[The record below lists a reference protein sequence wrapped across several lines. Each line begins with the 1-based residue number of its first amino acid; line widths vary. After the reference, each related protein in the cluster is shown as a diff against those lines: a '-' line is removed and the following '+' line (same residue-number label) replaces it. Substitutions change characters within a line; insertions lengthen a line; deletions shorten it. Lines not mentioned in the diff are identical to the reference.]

1 MVPSEKSMLN
11 VTNAT
16 RIAELER
23 ALENVVEYLK
33 KLPIHPMHNAA
44 INAAEHK
51 LRPPYAG
58 SLLETV
64 NPVFSTQCY
73 APNGMLTLAALVTP
87 HSVVIKTAKVAVPR
101 LREAHL
107 FRLNQKLESGVVLPA
122 LTPAGQAD
130 CPEIQALLAL
140 HGGPDPSSGA
150 T

>member
-1 MVPSEKSMLN
+1 MLN

-58 SLLETV
+58 SLLNRQPRV
-64 NPVFSTQCY
+64 QHAVLCPQWHVDARC
-73 APNGMLTLAALVTP
+73 PGDAA
-87 HSVVIKTAKVAVPR
+87 
-101 LREAHL
+101 
-107 FRLNQKLESGVVLPA
+107 
-122 LTPAGQAD
+122 
-130 CPEIQALLAL
+130 
-140 HGGPDPSSGA
+140 
-150 T
+150 